1 MPSSGRNDLIER
13 GRDELIDF
21 VDSVAPTVESTIRSV
36 GEKAPPILEKGQKM
50 ARKKRKRLESSLA
63 TSLPEP
69 VVERLP
75 IQSPGRRRRRVRNVL
90 LLGGLAA
97 AGVLVARKLMD
108 SRAEAGWQSS
118 YEPRPSS
125 TPPSG
130 IPTGGPAQE
139 AAVPPTAT
147 SDDRGAASPGEA
159 LSDQAEHAHADTTP
173 DDPAYVEQLDVAPDA
188 ADQGRP
194 SGG

>member
-13 GRDELIDF
+13 GRNELTEL

-36 GEKAPPILEKGQKM
+36 SEKAPPILEQGQKM
-50 ARKKRKRLESSLA
+50 ARKKRKHLEASLA

-69 VVERLP
+69 LVERLP
-75 IQSPGRRRRRVRNVL
+75 IQSQRRKRRRLRTVL

-97 AGVLVARKLMD
+97 AGVVVARKLMD
-108 SRAEAGWQSS
+108 SRAEAGWQST

-139 AAVPPTAT
+139 AAVPPTT
-147 SDDRGAASPGEA
+147 SSGDAGAASPGEA
-159 LSDQAEHAHADTTP
+159 MSDQAEHAHRDTDP
-173 DDPAYVEQLDVAPDA
+173 DDPAYVEQLDGAPETP
-188 ADQGRP
+188 DQRP
-194 SGG
+194 GL

>member
-1 MPSSGRNDLIER
+1 MPGSGRNDLIER
-13 GRDELIDF
+13 GRSELIDF

-36 GEKAPPILEKGQKM
+36 SEKAPPIMEKGQKM
-50 ARKKRKRLESSLA
+50 AKKKRKRLEASLA
-63 TSLPEP
+63 SSLPEP

-75 IQSPGRRRRRVRNVL
+75 IQSPGRKRRRLRNVL

-97 AGVLVARKLMD
+97 AGVVVARKLMD
-108 SRAEAGWQSS
+108 SRAEAGWQST
-118 YEPRPSS
+118 YEPRSSS

-147 SDDRGAASPGEA
+147 ADDQGAASPGEA

-173 DDPAYVEQLDVAPDA
+173 DDPAYVERLDVAPEA
-188 ADQGRP
+188 PEQGRP

>member
-1 MPSSGRNDLIER
+1 MPRSGRHDLIER
-13 GRDELIDF
+13 GRNELNDI

-36 GEKAPPILEKGQKM
+36 SENASPILEKGQKM
-50 ARKKRKRLESSLA
+50 AKKERKRLEASLA
-63 TSLPEP
+63 TNLPDP

-75 IQSPGRRRRRVRNVL
+75 IHSPGRKRRRIRNVL

-97 AGVLVARKLMD
+97 VGVVVARKLMD
-108 SRAEAGWQSS
+108 SRAEAGWQSA

-139 AAVPPTAT
+139 AAAPPTAT
-147 SDDRGAASPGEA
+147 ADDQGAASPGEA
-159 LSDQAEHAHADTTP
+159 LSDQSEHAHADTTP
-173 DDPAYVEQLDVAPDA
+173 DDPAYVEQLDVAP
-188 ADQGRP
+188 P
-194 SGG
+194 SGEQRGV